1 MSVVLRRV
9 PISVRSLSRG
19 LFGIGE
25 KLAQRQQRKEAQGD
39 LSLFILYVEML
50 SVFVDPLSK
59 VHT

>member
-9 PISVRSLSRG
+9 PISIRALSRG

-39 LSLFILYVEML
+39 IYLFV
-50 SVFVDPLSK
+50 
-59 VHT
+59 

>member
-9 PISVRSLSRG
+9 PISIRALSRG

-39 LSLFILYVEML
+39 LSVYVIL
-50 SVFVDPLSK
+50 
-59 VHT
+59 